1 MSDIN
6 QNPVDE
12 NATKEVAESTK
23 NEVETTNTVE
33 TENPVTENEAAIA
46 PATSVETETKSETKS
61 ETTSVEEEKVEEP
74 VKEKYVDVD
83 HKIKVFAL
91 SLEKIV
97 AERAT
102 TNMGPLTEKELLATL
117 GDNLRGVTVA
127 VHRNTENKEEG
138 YINFTEFGKTVRVPE
153 EGFFTFGIDYSA
165 PAQ

>member
-1 MSDIN
+1 MEEN
-6 QNPVDE
+6 HNNPIDE
-12 NATKEVAESTK
+12 NATNNVAESK
-23 NEVETTNTVE
+23 N
-33 TENPVTENEAAIA
+33 
-46 PATSVETETKSETKS
+46 ETETTDSVEKVEDVVENTTASETGA
-61 ETTSVEEEKVEEP
+61 SVEEEKVEEP

-83 HKIKVFAL
+83 HKIKVVAL

-117 GDNLRGVTVA
+117 GDNLRGVTV
-127 VHRNTENKEEG
+127 VVGRNTENKEEG